1 MKVYKKSFRCVL
13 PTIQPFCH
21 PSKVNS
27 ILRPEKILLLAH
39 FKKIKLLLNY
49 LLGPVL
55 FVLIGF
61 SIYQQIATQ
70 PDLNNSWQL
79 LQQTLQQKGIWMLAG
94 TLLLMLLNWGL
105 EAYKWQQLVNH
116 LMPITWRKAL
126 LSVLAGV
133 SFTMLTP
140 NRMGEFL
147 GRVLYMPDGS
157 RIKAATL
164 TAMSSMSQ
172 LMITMAAGLAGV
184 WYLQQNNQTQW
195 PVLLTNIL
203 LYGTVLMLLLT
214 TIVYFNVGIMIRL
227 VEKWPPFNKYAAFI
241 HAVGEIKSW
250 ELLKILSIAA
260 VRYLVFLV
268 QYWLVFQALDIQI
281 IGGNLIA
288 CTAAL
293 FLMLAVIP
301 SVSLAELGIRGKT
314 SLYVFGI
321 FSANSLA
328 ILVAAGV
335 IWLINI
341 ILPALAGSLILLG
354 VKLFGKASFERT

>member
-1 MKVYKKSFRCVL
+1 M
-13 PTIQPFCH
+13 
-21 PSKVNS
+21 
-27 ILRPEKILLLAH
+27 RPEKILRLAH

-70 PDLNNSWQL
+70 PDLTHQWKL
-79 LQQTLQQKGIWMLAG
+79 VLQTLQQKGMWLLAI

-105 EAYKWQQLVNH
+105 EAFKWQQLVNH
-116 LMPITWRKAL
+116 LMPISWSKAL

-147 GRVLYMPDGS
+147 GRLLYMPDGS
-157 RIKAATL
+157 RMKAATL

-172 LMITMAAGLAGV
+172 LIITMAAGLIGV
-184 WYLQQNNQTQW
+184 WYLQQNNQAQW
-195 PVLLTNIL
+195 PILLTNVL
-203 LYGTVLMLLLT
+203 LYGTVLALLIT
-214 TIVYFNVGIMIRL
+214 TVIYFNVGGMIRL

-241 HAVGEIKSW
+241 HAVGEIESW
-250 ELLKILSIAA
+250 ELLKILGIAA
-260 VRYLVFLV
+260 LRFVVFLA
-268 QYWLVFQALDIQI
+268 QYWLVFKALEIDIEWANMVA
-281 IGGNLIA
+281 G
-288 CTAAL
+288 TAAM
-293 FLMLAVIP
+293 FLILAVIP

-321 FSANSLA
+321 FSANSLG
-328 ILVAAGV
+328 ILVASGV

-341 ILPALAGSLILLG
+341 ILPALAGSLILLS